1 MINILCVCGNGM
13 GTSTITKIN
22 VKKICDNHNIDV
34 DLESCSFG
42 EALSFLPTT
51 DIVISTPEWVS
62 TLPPGNYE
70 KIVVKN
76 IFDNKTIERFL
87 VQLMKDNF
95 PDENC
100 E

>member
-34 DLESCSFG
+34 NLESCSFG

-51 DIVISTPEWVS
+51 DIVISTPEWIS
-62 TLPPGNYE
+62 TLPSGNYE

-76 IFDNKTIERFL
+76 IFDNETIDKLL